1 MSDNPFE
8 SPEWLQLAA
17 AARES
22 LEPIV
27 RDSAV
32 AISLYSGSV
41 DPKLALELGYMVL
54 LDKPII
60 AVVSPGA
67 KAPAK
72 LIAVA
77 DEILELAPDDPSF
90 AERLTAVARRYGV
103 GTERQEE

>member
-8 SPEWLQLAA
+8 SPEWLRLAA

-41 DPKLALELGYMVL
+41 DPKLALELGY
-54 LDKPII
+54 
-60 AVVSPGA
+60 SPGA

-90 AERLTAVARRYGV
+90 AERLTAVVARYGV